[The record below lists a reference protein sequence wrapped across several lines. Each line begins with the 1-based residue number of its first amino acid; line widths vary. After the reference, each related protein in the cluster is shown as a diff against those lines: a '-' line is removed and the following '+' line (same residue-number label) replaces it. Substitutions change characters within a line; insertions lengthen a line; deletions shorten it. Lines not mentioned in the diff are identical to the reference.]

1 MLGEKGSLSVKAEAT
16 TTPPFSTIIGAFF
29 LPPATAFPAVKV
41 AISANVFAPSSSVGR
56 RGETWEPVLVFP

>member
-1 MLGEKGSLSVKAEAT
+1 MLGEKGSLSIKAEAT

-41 AISANVFAPSSSVGR
+41 AILANVFAPSSSVG
-56 RGETWEPVLVFP
+56 